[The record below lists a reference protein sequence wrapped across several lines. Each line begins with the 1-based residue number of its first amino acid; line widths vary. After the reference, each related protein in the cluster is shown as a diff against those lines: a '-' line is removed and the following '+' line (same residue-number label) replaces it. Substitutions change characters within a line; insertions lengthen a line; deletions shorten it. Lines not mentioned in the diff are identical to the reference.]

1 MPDPDKFGTEY
12 NGDYS
17 FDGAKTITFK
27 DMTLQSAGA
36 DYLGFIR
43 ADQTVVEDCIIN
55 GKTFYWGYTSAS
67 FKNTT
72 FNCPSGDYAIWTY
85 SSPTMTFNTCT
96 FNSSGKVIN
105 VYTDYGA
112 GKQDIMVNFENCT
125 VNNTG
130 KSLKPVLNIN
140 DSNMGNFKYILNISG
155 NTTVT
160 GVDADKDTC
169 SRLFGFGGKA
179 ASNNKGKTVVSFGDT
194 TVWEDGKMVDAK
206 AYHTDGVTVDG
217 VTYDNRVDGAN
228 DSLYAEG
235 YKDNAFTITYSEWTK
250 NPDGTK
256 THTVTKT
263 CNYCGYQES
272 TTETAEADPIDWDV
286 SKSKIATKLDTNT
299 WTSNVTLSLPST
311 EENLASDVVFV
322 LDGSSSANTGVVNA
336 SLALL
341 QNLKESASD
350 SSAAVNVCVVKF
362 KRQAYKSDWFDLSR
376 DFDAIK
382 TAMETKYSGGTN
394 LHAGLLAGQEAL
406 EEHSNVAAGRK
417 YLILVSDGSTYL
429 YSKDGNWASDTPF
442 TRSYFPAEPYN
453 AFAGGYWD
461 NSYYEP
467 NNHPDVNVPRPKTT
481 SDVATWQAYLKDVEE
496 RNAESHGDDYDYHC
510 DYDLNFNQGKPSSDF
525 KSQPCVPRSANNRD
539 MAFYYADQVWQE
551 IKNAGYNAYSIA
563 TEDGMAGAGNA
574 DDSHCFMN
582 YLNGGEILN
591 FSDIQQE
598 ILYAVGAGSTVED
611 KIGDAFDFVPGSLK
625 LTVGGTE
632 LESKAEGNVT
642 YFGDRAEN
650 LNEENFRFKVQ
661 YAPDTETFVWTI
673 NENVSNFAPVQLT
686 YTVKLTNPETA
697 PGTYGVEDLN
707 GEKTLSEEE
716 AEKALFTN
724 AYAVL
729 NAKNS
734 AGAPV
739 KAQEF
744 PKPSVSYTVKS
755 FIDASGSPAIIAAA
769 CLNTKDHY
777 SYLIGYSDGTVR
789 PNGRITRAEVAT
801 IFFRLLTDDARQ
813 RNWSS
818 ENNFSDVSADKWYN
832 NAVST
837 LCHMGVLGGYSD
849 GTFRPNA
856 PITRAEFAKIAVS
869 FSQANGSAVYSYFT
883 DVKTTDWF
891 APYVTTAKDSGLIE
905 GYSDGS
911 FKPENRITRAEACA
925 IVNRVLGRKPSKSH
939 MKISGRIDWPDCTT
953 ADWFYEAIME
963 ATNSHTYQM
972 GKRVETWNGKL
983 EKIFANKAETVA
995 VEYDVPLDNHK
1006 YTGSPVIRVAKPKVF
1021 IPVFPGTN
1029 CEIDTKRAFEKAG
1042 AETEILVVQ
1051 NLCAKDIEYTIDRME
1066 KAIRSSQIIMIPGG
1080 FSGGDEPE
1088 GSGKFIATTFRNP
1101 KIAQAVTD
1109 LLDTRDG
1116 LVLGICNG
1124 FQALIKL
1131 GLVTYG
1137 KIVDLKDDD
1146 PTLTFNTLGRHV
1158 SRMVYTRVTNTK
1170 SPWLSGVNAGDVFA
1184 IPVSHGEGR
1193 FVADDAALKK
1203 LIENGQIATQ
1213 YTTPCGKVSGDI
1225 TWNPNGSVCGIE
1237 GITSPDGR
1245 VFGKMGHSER
1255 KGENLYFNVPGEK
1268 DQQIFES
1275 GVRYFK

>member
-1 MPDPDKFGTEY
+1 MTVVGSVYPDRSTKSNNTQGLTYINHITLKDCIFNGRADYWGYESTTFENVIFNAPGTEASGITD
-12 NGDYS
+12 GDYS
-17 FDGAKTITFK
+17 LWTYTGKEYTFK
-27 DMTLQSAGA
+27 
-36 DYLGFIR
+36 
-43 ADQTVVEDCIIN
+43 N
-55 GKTFYWGYTSAS
+55 
-67 FKNTT
+67 
-72 FNCPSGDYAIWTY
+72 
-85 SSPTMTFNTCT
+85 CT
-96 FNSSGKVIN
+96 FNSKFGKIVN
-105 VYTDYGA
+105 VYRHSDTGYN
-112 GKQDIMVNFENCT
+112 IVVNFEDCT
-125 VNNTG
+125 VISTAPN
-130 KSLKPVLNIN
+130 KSVLNIK
-140 DSNMGNFKYILNISG
+140 DSNNNYTINISG
-155 NTTVT
+155 INKVT
-160 GVDADKDTC
+160 GLNPNATTC
-169 SRLFGFGGKA
+169 SRWFQVESVGEGKNHYA
-179 ASNNKGKTVVSFGDT
+179 TVNIDGKP
-194 TVWEDGKMVDAK
+194 VWKDGKMVSHAID
-206 AYHTDGVTVDG
+206 T
-217 VTYDNRVDGAN
+217 AN
-228 DSLYAEG
+228 DKYTDG

-299 WTSNVTLSLPST
+299 WTSNVTLSLPSA
-311 EENLASDVVFV
+311 EEELVSDVVFV
-322 LDGSSSANTGVVNA
+322 LDQSDCKDTVLADMRILLEKLNDDLTYTNASVNVGVVFFRGCAVTAYPLSKYTGVSDPIFEAIAKAN
-336 SLALL
+336 SEMK
-341 QNLKESASD
+341 LK
-350 SSAAVNVCVVKF
+350 
-362 KRQAYKSDWFDLSR
+362 
-376 DFDAIK
+376 
-382 TAMETKYSGGTN
+382 GTN
-394 LHAGLLAGQEAL
+394 LPAGLLEAQKML
-406 EEHSNVAAGRK
+406 SQSSTSPARQ
-417 YLILVSDGSTYL
+417 YMILVSDGATYL
-429 YSKDGNWASDTPF
+429 YTHDNDPATHFSRTSGYYSMDG
-442 TRSYFPAEPYN
+442 
-453 AFAGGYWD
+453 GL
-461 NSYYEP
+461 YE
-467 NNHPDVNVPRPKTT
+467 
-481 SDVATWQAYLKDVEE
+481 WQAKYDPDIYGKNSIPYALPKDFSHNGNATDWENFLSGIAASRDTFTKFDQEYVRTDEKPEARLTKPDPICTADTVKDFIINVEE
-496 RNAESHGDDYDYHC
+496 SMYQATSTYKQIVASGVNCYAISTSTDMGVFTSFSKYLA
-510 DYDLNFNQGKPSSDF
+510 DLGKGSGMNFSS
-525 KSQPCVPRSANNRD
+525 
-539 MAFYYADQVWQE
+539 
-551 IKNAGYNAYSIA
+551 IKN
-563 TEDGMAGAGNA
+563 D
-574 DDSHCFMN
+574 
-582 YLNGGEILN
+582 
-591 FSDIQQE
+591 

-707 GEKTLSEEE
+707 GEKTLSEAE

-729 NAKNS
+729 NAKNN

-755 FIDASGSPAIIAAA
+755 FVDASGSPAIIAAA

-891 APYVTTAKDSGLIE
+891 APYVTAAKDSGLIE

-925 IVNRVLGRKPSKSH
+925 IVNRVLGRKPSKNH

-983 EKIFANKAETVA
+983 PQRDWAALENNWASA
-995 VEYDVPLDNHK
+995 
-1006 YTGSPVIRVAKPKVF
+1006 YTGK
-1021 IPVFPGTN
+1021 
-1029 CEIDTKRAFEKAG
+1029 
-1042 AETEILVVQ
+1042 
-1051 NLCAKDIEYTIDRME
+1051 
-1066 KAIRSSQIIMIPGG
+1066 GG
-1080 FSGGDEPE
+1080 E
-1088 GSGKFIATTFRNP
+1088 
-1101 KIAQAVTD
+1101 V
-1109 LLDTRDG
+1109 
-1116 LVLGICNG
+1116 
-1124 FQALIKL
+1124 
-1131 GLVTYG
+1131 
-1137 KIVDLKDDD
+1137 
-1146 PTLTFNTLGRHV
+1146 H
-1158 SRMVYTRVTNTK
+1158 
-1170 SPWLSGVNAGDVFA
+1170 
-1184 IPVSHGEGR
+1184 
-1193 FVADDAALKK
+1193 
-1203 LIENGQIATQ
+1203 
-1213 YTTPCGKVSGDI
+1213 
-1225 TWNPNGSVCGIE
+1225 
-1237 GITSPDGR
+1237 
-1245 VFGKMGHSER
+1245 
-1255 KGENLYFNVPGEK
+1255 
-1268 DQQIFES
+1268 
-1275 GVRYFK
+1275 